1 MKSISFFP
9 SGNMV
14 ATLNTG
20 DVINA
25 TSFDEMGIKLAH
37 AGVTSDDAKGAQVMD
52 WSSESLCVS
61 KEYSTENGDHL
72 FTDRGNLVTFDQVT
86 VTDKNI
92 RLALLHARTKFGN
105 TVRLT
110 GDDPIFTRRMEIIAG
125 EMGLTIL
132 H

>member
-1 MKSISFFP
+1 
-9 SGNMV
+9 MV
-14 ATLNTG
+14 ATLKTG

-86 VTDKNI
+86 VTDKI
-92 RLALLHARTKFGN
+92 SASPWSTHARNLEIQYGSPATIHFYPAHGN
-105 TVRLT
+105 HCR
-110 GDDPIFTRRMEIIAG
+110 
-125 EMGLTIL
+125 
-132 H
+132 